1 MTLPFPMIDPH
12 KGYTM
17 KAPAF
22 VLLSLMIASLAGGA
36 GAAEVLEISGGTT
49 PQKDVLEPRAAEILK
64 ATGVEIKVNGVGTG
78 NGMVALAEG
87 KVSVAAVGDTLAD
100 SIEAGKKAAK
110 AASKD
115 IKIPDNLVFTQ
126 IGTDELVV
134 VVHKS
139 NGVTALSKAQLKDMA
154 TGKITNWKEVG
165 GADLPIKVVVTKA
178 GMIPSLV
185 FQKTIMDGAEY
196 VKGALEAQSPR
207 EVITWVSRTPGGF
220 GPAADVHVKAG
231 AGDSKTIGAPA
242 MSRPLGLVTIGAPTG
257 AAKKLADYLKVK

>member
-1 MTLPFPMIDPH
+1 MTLSFQVIDPH
-12 KGYTM
+12 KRHTM

-22 VLLSLMIASLAGGA
+22 VLLSLMIASLAGNA
-36 GAAEVLEISGGTT
+36 GAEVLEISGGTT
-49 PQKDVLEPRAAEILK
+49 PQKDVLESRAAEILK
-64 ATGVEIKVNGVGTG
+64 STGVEIKVNGVGAG
-78 NGMVALAEG
+78 NGMVALVEG

-115 IKIPDNLVFTQ
+115 IKVPDNLVFAQ
-126 IGTDELVV
+126 IGKDELVII
-134 VVHKS
+134 VHKS
-139 NGVTALSKAQLKDMA
+139 NGVSALTKAQLKDMA

-165 GADLPIKVVVTKA
+165 GADLPVKVVVTKA

-196 VKGALEAQSPR
+196 AKGALEAQSPR

-231 AGDSKTIGAPA
+231 AGDSKSIGAPA